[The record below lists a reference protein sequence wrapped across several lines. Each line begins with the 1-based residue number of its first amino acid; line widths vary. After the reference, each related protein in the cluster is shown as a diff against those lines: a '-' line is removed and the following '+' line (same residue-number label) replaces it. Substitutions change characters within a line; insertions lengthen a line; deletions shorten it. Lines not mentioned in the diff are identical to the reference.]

1 MDLARRLSYRRGEE
15 GTVADR
21 SAGDGRTAGTVTGA
35 AGAESTAELGR
46 RVLRLR
52 TERGFTQRQLA
63 EPAYTAAYV
72 STLEAGKVRPSEAAL
87 RHLADRLGV
96 SYEELTT
103 GRSPRDATRLRA
115 ALTDAR
121 RALATGAAE
130 DATGLFEEVRDEAER
145 LGFAEERSAALL
157 GLGDCALETGELT
170 LARDHFEDVERLL
183 AGEPLPR
190 RIPAIR
196 GRAVAH
202 LLAGELRYSC
212 YLLES
217 AIDELNASG
226 LHDPYAL
233 LLLYTAAIA
242 PYMDMGAHARAVRA
256 AELALALAPSVD
268 DPGLIARMHRGV
280 ARTLIAEG
288 RTAEADAS
296 LAKAQELYEQLR
308 IHTDLAHCHW
318 MRGYVHAQ
326 DGNLERAERELRTAR
341 DMLASKRAALFTVQV
356 EVELADVLRRRGRT
370 AEAEALLLPLLA
382 RSPAPE
388 PVDAPGPVETPEPAT
403 APEAAPEPATG
414 PGATP
419 EPATDPG
426 AAPGPMT
433 TPGAA
438 PEPATTPEAT
448 PGPMTTQGGP
458 GATADEA
465 GLTAERGAVHA
476 GGAHRLLGLIA
487 DERGDVEAAEEHY
500 CAALSLLER
509 TGAAGD
515 LADLCR
521 LLGDLLRR
529 EGRLE
534 AAMDAYRTGLGH
546 RAAPGTTTLGPAP
559 AEPPM

>member
-1 MDLARRLSYRRGEE
+1 MNLSRRLSYRRGKED
-15 GTVADR
+15 TVADR
-21 SAGDGRTAGTVTGA
+21 SAGDGRKAGTVTGA
-35 AGAESTAELGR
+35 ESTAEIGR
-46 RVLRLR
+46 RVLKLR
-52 TERGFTQRQLA
+52 TERGFTQRMLA

-87 RHLADRLGV
+87 RHLAERLGV

-103 GRSPRDATRLRA
+103 GRSPHDATRLRA

-130 DATGLFEEVRDEAER
+130 DAAGLFAEVRDEAER
-145 LGFAEERSAALL
+145 LGFAEERASALL
-157 GLGDCALETGELT
+157 GLGDCALETGDLT
-170 LARDHFEDVERLL
+170 VARDHFEAVERLL
-183 AGEPLPR
+183 SGEPLPR
-190 RIPAIR
+190 RVPAIR

-370 AEAEALLLPLLA
+370 AEAEALLVPLLA
-382 RSPAPE
+382 HSPAAGTAP
-388 PVDAPGPVETPEPAT
+388 APGGTDT
-403 APEAAPEPATG
+403 APAPGGTNTTPAPSG
-414 PGATP
+414 
-419 EPATDPG
+419 TDTT
-426 AAPGPMT
+426 AAPGGTDT
-433 TPGAA
+433 TAA
-438 PEPATTPEAT
+438 PSGTNTTHA
-448 PGPMTTQGGP
+448 PGGTD
-458 GATADEA
+458 TAAYEA
-465 GLTAERGAVHA
+465 GLTADRGAVHA

-487 DERGDVEAAEEHY
+487 DERGDAEAAEEHY

>member
-1 MDLARRLSYRRGEE
+1 M
-15 GTVADR
+15 ADR

-35 AGAESTAELGR
+35 AGAESTAEIGR

-115 ALTDAR
+115 AVTDAR

-130 DATGLFEEVRDEAER
+130 DAAGLFAEVRDEAER

-157 GLGDCALETGELT
+157 GLGDCALETGDLT
-170 LARDHFEDVERLL
+170 VARDHFEAVERLL

-217 AIDELNASG
+217 SIDELNASG

-382 RSPAPE
+382 RTPAAGAANTAGE
-388 PVDAPGPVETPEPAT
+388 PD
-403 APEAAPEPATG
+403 
-414 PGATP
+414 
-419 EPATDPG
+419 
-426 AAPGPMT
+426 AAPG
-433 TPGAA
+433 
-438 PEPATTPEAT
+438 EA
-448 PGPMTTQGGP
+448 GP
-458 GATADEA
+458 GEA
-465 GLTAERGAVHA
+465 GLTADRGAVHA

-487 DERGDVEAAEEHY
+487 DERGDAEAAEEHY